1 MGNGRSLQF
10 IKSATSSSSSTA
22 SITNVFSSTYD
33 VYQVQLGWEKQTSGN
48 VNLRLLDSGGS
59 AISDSEY
66 DFAYLQ
72 TASFNT
78 FGTYKQT
85 GQTSFP
91 ELFFASTTVGGGV
104 MLYIFN
110 PSNSSSYTF
119 IQGQYTGCYDG
130 GGGGGQGR
138 KLIGVHNVTEEI
150 TGLQLVCSSG
160 TISATIDAYGV
171 KK

>member
-1 MGNGRSLQF
+1 MANGKSLQF
-10 IKSATSSSSSTA
+10 IKSATSSSSTTA
-22 SITNVFSSTYD
+22 SISDVFSSTYD
-33 VYQVQLGWEKQTSGN
+33 VYQVQLNWEKQTSSN
-48 VNLRLLDSGGS
+48 VSLRLLDSGGS
-59 AISDSEY
+59 AISDAEY

-78 FGTYKQT
+78 FGLYNQT

-91 ELFFASTTVGGGV
+91 EVFFASTTVGGGV

-119 IQGQYTGCYDG
+119 IQGQYTGYYDG
-130 GGGGGQGR
+130 AGGGGQGR

-150 TGLQLVCSSG
+150 TGLQLVCPSG
-160 TISATIDAYGV
+160 TISATIDVYGV
-171 KK
+171 K